1 MNKSLYVGTGVAVV
15 TPFTADLKVDFKSLQ
30 NLINYLIDSDI
41 RYLVAMGTT
50 AESPTISVDEKKQI
64 FDCFVET
71 VNGRVPLI
79 MGLGGNDT
87 MALQR
92 ALQQLDTTG
101 FSAILSVSPYYNR
114 PTQEGIY
121 QHYKALDAVT
131 PLPLILYN
139 VPGRTSS
146 NINAETTLR
155 IAHDCT
161 NVIGIKDAGGDLEQG
176 KAVLDG
182 RPNDFIVLSGD
193 DETAIP
199 LIQSGAEG
207 VISVIAGGFPRF
219 FSKGVAAA
227 LKGDE
232 NKANEIATLAQP
244 IIDLLFVEGNP
255 GGIKTVLHQRGLIEN
270 QLRLPLVPVSDSVTS
285 KLRTY
290 VDQYD

>member
-50 AESPTISVDEKKQI
+50 AESPTISVEEKKQI

-87 MALQR
+87 MALQQ

-182 RPNDFIVLSGD
+182 RPDDFIVLSGD

>member
-15 TPFTADLKVDFKSLQ
+15 TPFTSDLKVDFKSLQ

-50 AESPTISVDEKKQI
+50 AESPTISVEEKKQI

-161 NVIGIKDAGGDLEQG
+161 NVIGIKDAGGDLKQG
-176 KAVLDG
+176 KAIFAG
-182 RPNDFIVLSGD
+182 RPDDFIVLSGD

>member
-15 TPFTADLKVDFKSLQ
+15 TPFTADLEVDFKSLQ

-87 MALQR
+87 MALQQ

-146 NINAETTLR
+146 NINAETTL
-155 IAHDCT
+155 
-161 NVIGIKDAGGDLEQG
+161 
-176 KAVLDG
+176 
-182 RPNDFIVLSGD
+182 
-193 DETAIP
+193 
-199 LIQSGAEG
+199 
-207 VISVIAGGFPRF
+207 
-219 FSKGVAAA
+219 
-227 LKGDE
+227 
-232 NKANEIATLAQP
+232 
-244 IIDLLFVEGNP
+244 
-255 GGIKTVLHQRGLIEN
+255 
-270 QLRLPLVPVSDSVTS
+270 
-285 KLRTY
+285 
-290 VDQYD
+290 

>member
-1 MNKSLYVGTGVAVV
+1 MNKSLYFGTGVAIV
-15 TPFTADLKVDFKSLQ
+15 TPFTADLKVDFNSLR
-30 NLINYLIDSDI
+30 NLIHYLIDSDI

-50 AESPTISVDEKKQI
+50 AESPTISVEEKKQI

-71 VNGRVPLI
+71 VDGRVPLI

-92 ALQQLDTTG
+92 ALQQVDTTG

-131 PLPLILYN
+131 PLPIILYN

-146 NINAETTLR
+146 NINTKTTLR
-155 IAHDCT
+155 IAHDCP
-161 NVIGIKDAGGDLEQG
+161 NVIGIKDASGDLDQG
-176 KAVLDG
+176 KAILDG
-182 RPNDFIVLSGD
+182 RPDDFIVLSGD

-219 FSKGVAAA
+219 FSNGVVAA
-227 LKGDE
+227 LEGDDH
-232 NKANEIATLAQP
+232 KANEIATLAQP
-244 IIDLLFVEGNP
+244 IIDLLFIEGNP
-255 GGIKTVLHQRGLIEN
+255 GGIKAVLHQRGLIEN
-270 QLRLPLVPVSDSVTS
+270 QLRLPLVPVSNSVTS
-285 KLRTY
+285 KLTTY

>member
-15 TPFTADLKVDFKSLQ
+15 TPFTSDLKVDFKSLQ

-50 AESPTISVDEKKQI
+50 AESPTISVEEKKQI

-87 MALQR
+87 MALQL

-182 RPNDFIVLSGD
+182 RPDDFIVLSGD

>member
-15 TPFTADLKVDFKSLQ
+15 TPFTSDLKVDFKSLQ

-50 AESPTISVDEKKQI
+50 GESPTISVEEKKQI

-87 MALQR
+87 IALQR

-182 RPNDFIVLSGD
+182 RPDDFIVLSGD

>member
-15 TPFTADLKVDFKSLQ
+15 TPFTSDLKVDFKSLQ

-50 AESPTISVDEKKQI
+50 AESPTISVEEKKQI

-182 RPNDFIVLSGD
+182 RPDDFIVLSGD

-285 KLRTY
+285 KLRNY

>member
-1 MNKSLYVGTGVAVV
+1 MNKTPYFGTGVAVI
-15 TPFTADLKVDFKSLQ
+15 TPFTADLKIDFKSLR
-30 NLINYLIDSDI
+30 NVINYLIDSDI
-41 RYLVAMGTT
+41 QYLVAMGTT
-50 AESPTISVDEKKQI
+50 AESSTISVGEKKQI
-64 FDCFVET
+64 FDYFVET

-92 ALQQLDTTG
+92 ALQQVDITG

-155 IAHDCT
+155 IAHDCP
-161 NVIGIKDAGGDLEQG
+161 NVIGIKDASGDLDQG
-176 KAVLDG
+176 KAILDG
-182 RPNDFIVLSGD
+182 RPDDFIVLSGD

-219 FSKGVAAA
+219 FSNGVAAA
-227 LKGDE
+227 LEGNDDE
-232 NKANEIATLAQP
+232 ANEIATLAQP
-244 IIDLLFVEGNP
+244 IIDQLFIDGNP
-255 GGIKTVLHQRGLIEN
+255 GGIKAVLHERGLIEN
-270 QLRLPLVPVSDSVTS
+270 KLRLPLVPVSGSVAS
-285 KLRTY
+285 KLKTY
-290 VDQYD
+290 INQYD

>member
-1 MNKSLYVGTGVAVV
+1 MNKPLYYGTGVAVI
-15 TPFTADLKVDFKSLQ
+15 TPFTTDLKVDYTSLR

-50 AESPTISVDEKKQI
+50 AESSTISIEEKKKI
-64 FDCFVET
+64 FDLFVET
-71 VNGRVPLI
+71 VDGRVPLV

-87 MALQR
+87 MALRR
-92 ALQQLDTTG
+92 ALQQVDTTG

-121 QHYKALDAVT
+121 QHYRSLDEVT

-146 NINAETTLR
+146 NINPETALR
-155 IAHDCT
+155 IAYDCP
-161 NVIGIKDAGGDLEQG
+161 NVIGIKDASGDLDQG
-176 KAVLDG
+176 KAILDG
-182 RPNDFIVLSGD
+182 RPEDFIVLSGD

-227 LKGDE
+227 LEGDE

-255 GGIKTVLHQRGLIEN
+255 GGIKTVLNQRGLIEN
-270 QLRLPLVPVSDSVTS
+270 QLRLPLVPVSSSVAS
-285 KLRTY
+285 KLKTY
-290 VDQYD
+290 VNQYD

>member
-15 TPFTADLKVDFKSLQ
+15 TPFTSDLKVDFKSLQ

-182 RPNDFIVLSGD
+182 RPDDFIVLSGD

-270 QLRLPLVPVSDSVTS
+270 QLRLPLVPVSGSVTS

>member
-270 QLRLPLVPVSDSVTS
+270 HLRLPLVPVSDSVTS

>member
-1 MNKSLYVGTGVAVV
+1 MIKSPYLGTGVAVI
-15 TPFTADLKVDFKSLQ
+15 TPFTADLKVDFKSLRY
-30 NLINYLIDSDI
+30 LIHYLIDNDI

-50 AESPTISVDEKKQI
+50 AESPTISVEEKKQI

-71 VNGRVPLI
+71 VDGQVPLI
-79 MGLGGNDT
+79 MGIGGNDT

-92 ALQQLDTTG
+92 ALQQVDTTG

-146 NINAETTLR
+146 NISAETTLR
-155 IAHDCT
+155 IAHDCP
-161 NVIGIKDAGGDLEQG
+161 NVIGIKDASGDLDQG
-176 KAVLDG
+176 KAILDG
-182 RPNDFIVLSGD
+182 RPDDFILLSGD

-207 VISVIAGGFPRF
+207 VISVFAGGFPRF
-219 FSKGVAAA
+219 FSNGVIAA
-227 LKGDE
+227 LEGND

-290 VDQYD
+290 VNQYD

>member
-1 MNKSLYVGTGVAVV
+1 MNNSLYFGTGVAVV
-15 TPFTADLKVDFKSLQ
+15 TPFTADLKVDFKSLG
-30 NLINYLIDSDI
+30 NLIDFLIQSDI

-50 AESPTISVDEKKQI
+50 AESPTISIEEKKQI
-64 FDCFVET
+64 FDFFVET
-71 VNGRVPLI
+71 VDGRVPLI

-87 MALQR
+87 I
-92 ALQQLDTTG
+92 ALQQALQQVDVTG
-101 FSAILSVSPYYNR
+101 FSSILSVSPYYNR

-155 IAHDCT
+155 IAHDCP
-161 NVIGIKDAGGDLEQG
+161 NVIGIKDASGDLDQG
-176 KAVLDG
+176 KAILDG
-182 RPNDFIVLSGD
+182 RPDDFIVLSGD

-219 FSKGVAAA
+219 FSNGVVAA
-227 LKGDE
+227 LEGDDD
-232 NKANEIATLAQP
+232 KANEIATLVQP

-255 GGIKTVLHQRGLIEN
+255 GGIKAVLHQRGLIEN
-270 QLRLPLVPVSDSVTS
+270 QLRLPLVPVSNSVKS
-285 KLRTY
+285 KLTTY
-290 VDQYD
+290 IDQYD

>member
-50 AESPTISVDEKKQI
+50 AESPTISVEEKKQI

-161 NVIGIKDAGGDLEQG
+161 NVIGVKDAGGDLEKG
-176 KAVLDG
+176 KAILDG
-182 RPNDFIVLSGD
+182 RPDNFIVLSGD

-207 VISVIAGGFPRF
+207 VISVIAGGFPLF
-219 FSKGVAAA
+219 FNKGVAAA
-227 LKGDE
+227 LEGDK
-232 NKANEIATLAQP
+232 NKANEIATLAKP

-290 VDQYD
+290 VGQYD

>member
-1 MNKSLYVGTGVAVV
+1 MNKSLYFGTGVAVV

-182 RPNDFIVLSGD
+182 RPDDFIVLSGD

>member
-1 MNKSLYVGTGVAVV
+1 MNKSLYFGTGAAVV
-15 TPFTADLKVDFKSLQ
+15 TPFTNDLKVDFKSLK

-41 RYLVAMGTT
+41 GFLVVMGTT
-50 AESPTISVDEKKQI
+50 AESPTISVEEKKQI

-71 VNGRVPLI
+71 VNDRVPLI

-87 MALQR
+87 MALQK
-92 ALQQLDTTG
+92 ALQQVDTTG

-131 PLPLILYN
+131 PLPLIIYN
-139 VPGRTSS
+139 VPARTSS

-155 IAHDCT
+155 IAHDCS
-161 NVIGIKDAGGDLEQG
+161 NVIGIKDASGDLAQG
-176 KAVLDG
+176 KTILDR
-182 RPNDFIVLSGD
+182 RPDDFILLSGD
-193 DETAIP
+193 DETAIS

-219 FSKGVAAA
+219 FSGGVAAA
-227 LKGDE
+227 LKGNDV
-232 NKANEIATLAQP
+232 KANEISKLAKP
-244 IIDLLFVEGNP
+244 IIDLLFIEGNP

-270 QLRLPLVPVSDSVTS
+270 QLRLPLVPVSDSVKS
-285 KLRTY
+285 KLRAF
-290 VDQYD
+290 VNQYD

>member
-15 TPFTADLKVDFKSLQ
+15 TPFTSDLKVDFKSLQ

-50 AESPTISVDEKKQI
+50 AESPTISVEEKKQI

-182 RPNDFIVLSGD
+182 RPDDFIVLSGD

-199 LIQSGAEG
+199 LIQSGADG

>member
-1 MNKSLYVGTGVAVV
+1 MNKPQYFGTGVAVV
-15 TPFTADLKVDFKSLQ
+15 TPFTANLKVDFSSLR
-30 NLINYLIDSDI
+30 NLIHYLIDSDI

-50 AESPTISVDEKKQI
+50 AESSTISVEEEKQI

-71 VNGRVPLI
+71 VDGRVPLI

-92 ALQQLDTTG
+92 ALQQVDTTG

-131 PLPLILYN
+131 PLPIILYN

-146 NINAETTLR
+146 NINTKTTLR
-155 IAHDCT
+155 IAHDCP
-161 NVIGIKDAGGDLEQG
+161 NVIGIKDASGDLDQG
-176 KAVLDG
+176 KAILDG
-182 RPNDFIVLSGD
+182 RPDDFIVLSGD

-219 FSKGVAAA
+219 FSNGVAAA
-227 LKGDE
+227 LEGDDD
-232 NKANEIATLAQP
+232 KANEIATLAQP
-244 IIDLLFVEGNP
+244 IIDLLFIEGNP
-255 GGIKTVLHQRGLIEN
+255 GGIKAVLHQRGLIEN
-270 QLRLPLVPVSDSVTS
+270 QLRLPLVPVSNSVTS
-285 KLRTY
+285 KLTTY
-290 VDQYD
+290 VGQYD

>member
-1 MNKSLYVGTGVAVV
+1 M
-15 TPFTADLKVDFKSLQ
+15 TPWHF
-30 NLINYLIDSDI
+30 
-41 RYLVAMGTT
+41 
-50 AESPTISVDEKKQI
+50 
-64 FDCFVET
+64 
-71 VNGRVPLI
+71 
-79 MGLGGNDT
+79 
-87 MALQR
+87 QR
-92 ALQQLDTTG
+92 ALQQVDTTG

-146 NINAETTLR
+146 NINPETALR
-155 IAHDCT
+155 IAHDCP
-161 NVIGIKDAGGDLEQG
+161 NVIGIKDASGDLDQG
-176 KAVLDG
+176 KAILDG
-182 RPNDFIVLSGD
+182 RPEDFIVLSGD

-227 LKGDE
+227 LDGDE

-270 QLRLPLVPVSDSVTS
+270 QLRLPLVPVSSSVAS

-290 VDQYD
+290 VNQYD

>member
-1 MNKSLYVGTGVAVV
+1 MNKSPYIGTGVAVV
-15 TPFTADLKVDFKSLQ
+15 TPFNSDLKVDFKSLS

-50 AESPTISVDEKKQI
+50 AESPTISIEEKNQI
-64 FDCFVET
+64 FDYFVET
-71 VNGRVPLI
+71 VDGRVPLI

-87 MALQR
+87 IALQR
-92 ALQQLDTTG
+92 ALQQVNTNG

-146 NINAETTLR
+146 NISAETTLR
-155 IAHDCT
+155 IAHDCP
-161 NVIGIKDAGGDLEQG
+161 NVIGIKDASGDLDQG
-176 KAVLDG
+176 KAILDG
-182 RPNDFIVLSGD
+182 RPENFIVLSGD

-199 LIQSGAEG
+199 LIQYGAEG

-219 FSKGVAAA
+219 FSNGVVAA
-227 LKGDE
+227 LEGDN
-232 NKANEIATLAQP
+232 NKANEIAALAQP

-255 GGIKTVLHQRGLIEN
+255 SGIKAVLHQRTLIEN

-285 KLRTY
+285 KLKTY

>member
-15 TPFTADLKVDFKSLQ
+15 TPFTCDLKVDFKSLQ

-50 AESPTISVDEKKQI
+50 AESPTISVEEKKQI

-182 RPNDFIVLSGD
+182 RPDDFIVLSGD

>member
-1 MNKSLYVGTGVAVV
+1 MNKSPYFGTGGAVI
-15 TPFTADLKVDFKSLQ
+15 TPFTADLKVDYTSLR
-30 NLINYLIDSDI
+30 NLIDYLIDSDI

-50 AESPTISVDEKKQI
+50 AESSTISVEEKKQI

-71 VNGRVPLI
+71 IDGRVPLI

-92 ALQQLDTTG
+92 ALQQVDTTG

-131 PLPLILYN
+131 PLPLVLYN

-155 IAHDCT
+155 IAHDCP
-161 NVIGIKDAGGDLEQG
+161 NVIGIKDASGDLDQG
-176 KAVLDG
+176 KAILDG
-182 RPNDFIVLSGD
+182 RPDDFIVLSGD

-219 FSKGVAAA
+219 FSNGVVAA
-227 LKGDE
+227 LEGDDD
-232 NKANEIATLAQP
+232 KANEIATLAQP
-244 IIDLLFVEGNP
+244 IIDLLYVEGNP
-255 GGIKTVLHQRGLIEN
+255 GGIKAVLHQRGLIEN
-270 QLRLPLVPVSDSVTS
+270 QLRLPLVPVSNSVKS
-285 KLRTY
+285 KLTTY

>member
-1 MNKSLYVGTGVAVV
+1 MNKSLYFGTGVAVV
-15 TPFTADLKVDFKSLQ
+15 TPFTADLKVDFNSLR
-30 NLINYLIDSDI
+30 NLIHYLIDSDI

-50 AESPTISVDEKKQI
+50 AESSTISVEEKKQI

-71 VNGRVPLI
+71 VDGRVPLI

-92 ALQQLDTTG
+92 ALQQVDTTG

-146 NINAETTLR
+146 NISAETTLR
-155 IAHDCT
+155 IAHDCP
-161 NVIGIKDAGGDLEQG
+161 NVIGIKDASGDLDQG
-176 KAVLDG
+176 KAILDG
-182 RPNDFIVLSGD
+182 RPDDFIVLSGD

-199 LIQSGAEG
+199 LLQSGAEG

-219 FSKGVAAA
+219 FSNGVVAA
-227 LKGDE
+227 LQGDDD
-232 NKANEIATLAQP
+232 KANEIATLAQP

-255 GGIKTVLHQRGLIEN
+255 GGIKAVLHQRGLIEN

>member
-1 MNKSLYVGTGVAVV
+1 MNKPLYYGTGVAVI
-15 TPFTADLKVDFKSLQ
+15 TPFTTDLKVDYTSLR

-50 AESPTISVDEKKQI
+50 AESSTISIEEKKKI
-64 FDCFVET
+64 FDLFVET
-71 VNGRVPLI
+71 VDGRVPLV

-87 MALQR
+87 MALRR
-92 ALQQLDTTG
+92 ALQQVDTTG

-121 QHYKALDAVT
+121 QHYRSLDEVT

-146 NINAETTLR
+146 NINPETALR
-155 IAHDCT
+155 IAHDCP
-161 NVIGIKDAGGDLEQG
+161 NVIGIKDASGDLDQG
-176 KAVLDG
+176 KAILDG
-182 RPNDFIVLSGD
+182 RPEDFIVLSGD

-219 FSKGVAAA
+219 FSNGVVAA
-227 LKGDE
+227 LEGDDD
-232 NKANEIATLAQP
+232 KANEIATLAQP

-255 GGIKTVLHQRGLIEN
+255 GGIKAVLHQRGLIEN
-270 QLRLPLVPVSDSVTS
+270 QLRLPLVPVSNSVKS
-285 KLRTY
+285 KLTTY
-290 VDQYD
+290 VDHYD

>member
-1 MNKSLYVGTGVAVV
+1 MNKSLYFGTGVAVV
-15 TPFTADLKVDFKSLQ
+15 TPFTTDLKVDFNSLR
-30 NLINYLIDSDI
+30 NLIHYLIDSDI

-50 AESPTISVDEKKQI
+50 AESSTISVEEKKQI

-71 VNGRVPLI
+71 IDGRVPLI

-92 ALQQLDTTG
+92 ALQQVDTTG

-131 PLPLILYN
+131 PLPLVLYN

-155 IAHDCT
+155 IAHDCP
-161 NVIGIKDAGGDLEQG
+161 NVIGIKDASGDLDQG
-176 KAVLDG
+176 KAILDG
-182 RPNDFIVLSGD
+182 RPDDFIVLSGD

-219 FSKGVAAA
+219 FSNGVVAA
-227 LKGDE
+227 LEGDDD
-232 NKANEIATLAQP
+232 KANEIVTLAQP
-244 IIDLLFVEGNP
+244 IIDLLYVEGNP
-255 GGIKTVLHQRGLIEN
+255 GGIKAVLHQRGLIEN
-270 QLRLPLVPVSDSVTS
+270 QLRLPLVPVSNSVKS
-285 KLRTY
+285 KLTTY

>member
-1 MNKSLYVGTGVAVV
+1 MNNSLYVGTGVAVV

-121 QHYKALDAVT
+121 QHYKVLDAVT

-182 RPNDFIVLSGD
+182 RPDDFIVLSGD

-270 QLRLPLVPVSDSVTS
+270 QLRLPLVPVSDSVSS